1 MAVARVS
8 PAAVDKLAE
17 RTPRTV
23 VKWYD
28 IDHFQAFCGER
39 VARIAADQGDW
50 LRQTLLAGNAP
61 KAAGVPH
68 CSESGGA

>member
-39 VARIAADQGDW
+39 VARIAADQGLATTD
-50 LRQTLLAGNAP
+50 TLGRE
-61 KAAGVPH
+61 
-68 CSESGGA
+68 CS